1 MTTAVQFREVGVAV
15 IGFGWMGRAHTTAYA
30 RVPHHLTDVA
40 VRPRLV
46 SVADEA
52 PGRAE
57 EAAAR
62 FGFEDS
68 TEDWRD
74 LLEDP
79 RVEAVSVTAPNF
91 LHREIGEAVAR
102 AGKHLWIEKP
112 VGLTFADARAVA
124 DAVRSAAVAGVVGFN
139 YRNAPA

>member
-1 MTTAVQFREVGVAV
+1 MSAAHSAREVGVAV
-15 IGFGWMGRAHTTAYA
+15 IGFGWMGKAHTTAYA
-30 RVPHHLTDVA
+30 RVPHHLTDPA

-52 PGRAE
+52 PGRAA

-74 LLEDP
+74 LLTDA
-79 RVEAVSVTAPNF
+79 RVEAISVTAPNF
-91 LHREIGEAVAR
+91 LQVCGR
-102 AGKHLWIEKP
+102 
-112 VGLTFADARAVA
+112 
-124 DAVRSAAVAGVVGFN
+124 
-139 YRNAPA
+139 